1 MAEQVARKV
10 LHLSGKDLP
19 GTLSE
24 FCALLAESGA
34 RLVHL
39 SQSSVHGCLVI
50 NAEILEGNSS
60 AEGKSATFAKARNMH
75 FDITRLTE
83 AEPGARGCGVWV
95 TVLGDLSSAFA
106 ISTIGH
112 TLREAGLVLT
122 RVESIGD
129 GRLVGVQ
136 ILAESDTTLG
146 NRELSTLRSTLLGL
160 CQTLKVDLAVQRDDV
175 YRTSKR
181 LLCMDVD
188 STFVKGEFIDEL
200 AELAGKK
207 AEVAEITARAMRG
220 ELDFEQALRE
230 RVKLLQGLPMSRAQ
244 ELCDRFELSP
254 GAEELVRTVK
264 QLGMRVG
271 LVSGGFDF
279 FVEMLKDR
287 FGLDFAFANELEV
300 ENDVLTGKVT
310 GTIVDSKRK
319 AQVLRDMA
327 HVFGVRLEQTVA
339 AGDGANDIEML
350 KTAGLGIA
358 YQAKPRLQEVADTRF
373 NESDRLDTL
382 LYLMGFDA
390 AKIVRECSR

>member
-10 LHLSGKDLP
+10 LHLSGKDIP
-19 GTLSE
+19 GTLSD
-24 FCALLAESGA
+24 FCALLHGSGA

-50 NAEILEGNSS
+50 NAEILEGNSA
-60 AEGKSATFAKARNMH
+60 AEEKSAAFAKARKMH
-75 FDITRLTE
+75 FDITRL
-83 AEPGARGCGVWV
+83 AELTPGPRGCGVWV
-95 TVLGDLSSAFA
+95 TVLGDLSNAEA
-106 ISTIGH
+106 IATVGG
-112 TLREAGLVLT
+112 TLRAAGLILT
-122 RVESIGD
+122 RVDSIGD
-129 GRLVGVQ
+129 GRLTGVQ
-136 ILAESDTTLG
+136 ILAESEAAISGSELG
-146 NRELSTLRSTLLGL
+146 SLRAKLLGL
-160 CQTLKVDLAVQRDDV
+160 CQDLKVDLAVQRDDV

-200 AELAGKK
+200 AELAGVKS
-207 AEVAEITARAMRG
+207 EVAKITARAMRG
-220 ELDFEQALRE
+220 ELDFEQALRA
-230 RVKLLQGLPMSRAQ
+230 RVKLLQGLPMSRAR

-279 FVEMLKDR
+279 FVEMLKQR

-300 ENDVLTGKVT
+300 ENEVLTGNVT

-319 AQVLRDMA
+319 AQVLKDMS
-327 HVFGVRLEQTVA
+327 HVFGIRLEQTVA

-350 KTAGLGIA
+350 KAAGLGIA
-358 YQAKPRLQEVADTRF
+358 YQAKPRLQEIADTRF

-390 AKIVRECSR
+390 TKIVRECSR